1 MAAFMSSN
9 FTAPDRRK
17 KVVTYG
23 KASRLAPKP
32 PPTTSTDAPS
42 PELPHKHT
50 TVPDAVS
57 KRSERGLKT
66 ANSSR
71 NTRANSESLDIFD
84 VPSDNDFGAPAIKP
98 TKTIASQHHAFAEKR
113 RAPLMG
119 GRPMHSGSQLGNAA
133 RIERGATKASL
144 AARAPPSKAQ
154 KPVQP
159 PKVAPQSQSTAEPL
173 VTQPRGRAKTPQL
186 THAHTQDKP
195 STQRQTAKVGGK
207 ATTVQAAKQRLPA
220 SKAAKNAKAGSS
232 LSVRAA
238 PAALSAK
245 PHQPADVFDLPS
257 SDDES
262 HVPTPKPIRRAP
274 IATHKEPAKSLKA
287 RDARPGTESEDS
299 EALKKRKRRG
309 SVSSTLAPKPAIE
322 QNEDDSLPQRS
333 HKYPRKKGDDSPGHE
348 HTQPPS
354 TSAQPDPQSVAPA
367 VNKPRRTRLR
377 TVPVQSRPAMANGQ
391 SSPATLHGTLPN
403 NRTSKASPITEAP
416 ETTTVED
423 DTMYEI
429 PDVMTK
435 PLRRRPDPSSG
446 SVTPRQKA
454 LFGSLLGTASSS
466 ATPMPSMSKLQLTDR
481 KPSSIL
487 GALSRSK
494 SDLTHSTQSRK
505 AKLIA
510 SLKQPESSSD
520 EAGSGSEVDSS
531 GEEEI
536 QSTTAITK
544 SGQGHATKVTRATSV
559 ESDMEV
565 DNEVAADSQT
575 SQATSTFGS
584 RSKFTYAKSRSY
596 LQEANPEDAF
606 LMSMDLDEPI
616 TFGSQNKNSQAEEE
630 EEASQVRPNHELKR
644 QGHNTKFHWDNQML
658 IDDIATRSNNSIRR
672 STMLELCTQMA
683 DETFAHDLLDSS
695 LADDFFEN
703 ASSTGDVIFDFAVAV
718 ATLFLLGGKPD
729 YTVLDLIYRS
739 EIPSSLHK
747 LLDYD
752 TDIIKIAK
760 NRKSNLSRLAQ
771 ESVAT
776 FRSTILSSSI
786 WPSAALQT
794 VSPRIVALKGLE
806 SLVLGLRHTANAE
819 SIISKETAEKLV
831 DLAAGVAEGA
841 QRQGGSEDL
850 TLILETTFSIL
861 EAESLA
867 KQKPIVWSAH
877 MLQRLAKAMPMAFQT
892 GQAAMITTAVKLC
905 MNLTNNKPKACQQFS
920 DRSFVH
926 TLVQSIVVRAK
937 LLQADVEEAQRAEAL
952 DTLILSLGAM
962 INLTEHSNQA
972 RINVDDGG
980 QLIEDLVATFVNGS
994 VRTAQVSLSPFAKQG
1009 SGIDTNQ
1016 AASMEQSQSSVV
1028 VGYLSVLLGNVCL
1041 NEATKAK
1048 IRAHLPD
1055 RNLATLV
1062 EKIKEFLHVHEQ
1074 VNRKAKQFEGA
1085 EGQETWQNYT
1095 ARIMQVVEH
1104 LEESGI

>member
-1 MAAFMSSN
+1 M
-9 FTAPDRRK
+9 
-17 KVVTYG
+17 
-23 KASRLAPKP
+23 
-32 PPTTSTDAPS
+32 
-42 PELPHKHT
+42 
-50 TVPDAVS
+50 
-57 KRSERGLKT
+57 
-66 ANSSR
+66 
-71 NTRANSESLDIFD
+71 
-84 VPSDNDFGAPAIKP
+84 PSDDDFGAPAIKP
-98 TKTIASQHHAFAEKR
+98 TKTIASQHHALAEKR

-133 RIERGATKASL
+133 RTERGVMKASL
-144 AARAPPSKAQ
+144 VTRAPPSKAQ

-159 PKVAPQSQSTAEPL
+159 PKVALQSRSTAEPL
-173 VTQPRGRAKTPQL
+173 VTQSRARGKTPQL
-186 THAHTQDKP
+186 THAHTQDKQ

-207 ATTVQAAKQRLPA
+207 AATVQAAKQRLPA
-220 SKAAKNAKAGSS
+220 SKAVKNDKAGSS
-232 LSVRAA
+232 LPARAA

-245 PHQPADVFDLPS
+245 PDQSADVFDLPS

-262 HVPTPKPIRRAP
+262 NMPTPKPIRRAP
-274 IATHKEPAKSLKA
+274 IATHKQPAKSHKT
-287 RDARPGTESEDS
+287 RDARPETESEDS
-299 EALKKRKRRG
+299 EGLKKRKRRG
-309 SVSSTLAPKPAIE
+309 SVSSTLPPKPAIE

-333 HKYPRKKGDDSPGHE
+333 RKYPKKKGDDSPGHE

-354 TSAQPDPQSVAPA
+354 TSAQPDPRPMAPF

-377 TVPVQSRPAMANGQ
+377 TVPVLSQPPMAKGQ
-391 SSPATLHGTLPN
+391 SPPATLHGMLPN
-403 NRTSKASPITEAP
+403 NRASKTSPITEAP
-416 ETTTVED
+416 GTTAVED

-429 PDVMTK
+429 PDVMTT

-466 ATPMPSMSKLQLTDR
+466 ATPMPSMSKLQLTDS
-481 KPSSIL
+481 KPSSLL

-494 SDLTHSTQSRK
+494 SDLTQRTQSRK

-520 EAGSGSEVDSS
+520 EAGSGSEIDSS
-531 GEEEI
+531 GDEKM
-536 QSTTAITK
+536 QPTTAIAK
-544 SGQGHATKVTRATSV
+544 RGHGHATRVTRATSV
-559 ESDMEV
+559 ESDDMEV
-565 DNEVAADSQT
+565 DNEVAAGSQT
-575 SQATSTFGS
+575 SQATSNFGS

-596 LQEANPEDAF
+596 LQETNPEDAF

-616 TFGSQNKNSQAEEE
+616 TLGSQNKNSQVEEE
-630 EEASQVRPNHELKR
+630 DEASQVRPNHELKR

-672 STMLELCTQMA
+672 STMLELCTKMA
-683 DETFAHDLLDSS
+683 DETFSHELLDSS

-703 ASSTGDVIFDFAVAV
+703 ASSTGEVIFDFAVAV
-718 ATLFLLGGKPD
+718 AALFLLRGKPD
-729 YTVLDLIYRS
+729 YTVLDLISRS

-747 LLDYD
+747 LLEHD

-760 NRKSNLSRLAQ
+760 NRQSNLSRLAQ
-771 ESVAT
+771 ESVAA

-806 SLVLGLRHTANAE
+806 SLVLGLRQTANVE

-831 DLAAGVAEGA
+831 DLAAGVAKGP
-841 QRQGGSEDL
+841 QRQGGNEDL
-850 TLILETTFSIL
+850 RLVLETTFSIL

-877 MLQRLAKAMPMAFQT
+877 MLQRLAKAMPVAFET
-892 GQAAMITTAVKLC
+892 GHAAMSTTAVKLC

-920 DRSFVH
+920 DQSFVQ
-926 TLVQSIVVRAK
+926 TLVHSIIIRAK
-937 LLQADVEEAQRAEAL
+937 LLQADVEEAQRTEAL

-980 QLIEDLVATFVNGS
+980 QLIEDLVATFVDGS
-994 VRTAQVSLSPFAKQG
+994 ARTAQVSLSPFAKQG
-1009 SGIDTNQ
+1009 SGIDTHQ

-1028 VGYLSVLLGNVCL
+1028 VGYLSVLLGNMCL